1 MPYEVE
7 LKYRMPGG
15 VDLVSQLITLGA
27 RPRPQVTELDT
38 YFAHPVRRF
47 DETDEALRLRQV
59 GDANRL
65 TYKGPKVDA
74 ASKTRIEVDL
84 PLGPGAVAVQRAAD
98 LLARIGFETVATVA
112 KQRQVFELQ
121 WQGWQ
126 VVASLDTVEELGEF
140 VELETTAEELQIVR
154 AREALQDLASHLGLT
169 GSIRESYLE
178 LLLDTRRH
186 KLGST
191 PPK

>member
-15 VDLVSQLITLGA
+15 VDLASQLKALGA
-27 RPRPQVTELDT
+27 RSAVAANVAELDT

-59 GDANRL
+59 GDSNRL
-65 TYKGPKVDA
+65 TYKGPKVDP
-74 ASKTRIEVDL
+74 ASKTRIEVDV
-84 PLGPGAVAVQRAAD
+84 PLGPGADVAQGASE
-98 LLARIGFETVATVA
+98 LLARVGFEPVATVA
-112 KQRQVFELQ
+112 KDRRVFELV

-126 VVASLDTVEELGEF
+126 VAASLDTVEELGEF

-154 AREALQDLASHLGLT
+154 AREALQDLASRLGLT

-186 KLGST
+186 GTRQK
-191 PPK
+191 